1 MKNLFLRFPIAS
13 RFILAVV
20 LSISALILSGIIET
34 ASLKK
39 YFPFTG
45 TILFILVNWILYKTE
60 NKTLKEIG
68 LNLTFRNLTF
78 LLLGLLIG
86 VVALG
91 IQTYFR
97 TLYTGEQWNISTV
110 INTTILWKQ
119 LYYILPMAAVQELM
133 FRGYCFKKTIEV
145 SNVVIANIIFAVLF
159 MLVHILDND
168 VLQNTPQLIF
178 LAISIPVGHL
188 LFATALLKSRTLF
201 FPIGLHWGNNWA
213 SSHLIGQN
221 NTDKVIF
228 YTTHQQALNSW
239 TQFFIIMLIFIVFF
253 LLVTF
258 LIWKWDS
265 FTFFKTRMNG
275 STSANTRLDLLP
287 GDE

>member
-1 MKNLFLRFPIAS
+1 MKNVFLRFPIVT
-13 RFILAVV
+13 RFILAII

-45 TILFILVNWILYKTE
+45 TILFIIVNWILYKTE

-68 LNLTFRNLTF
+68 LNLTLRNLSF
-78 LLLGLLIG
+78 LFLGLFIG

-91 IQTYFR
+91 IQTYLK
-97 TLYTGEQWNISTV
+97 TLYTGEQWNISSF
-110 INTTILWKQ
+110 INTSVLWKQ
-119 LYYILPMAAVQELM
+119 LYYVLPMAAVQELM

-145 SNVVIANIIFAVLF
+145 SNVVIANTIFSVLF
-159 MLVHILDND
+159 MLVHVIDNN
-168 VLQNTPQLIF
+168 VLQNTPKLIF
-178 LAISIPVGHL
+178 LLVSIPVGHL
-188 LFATALLKSRTLF
+188 LFATALLKSKTLL

-213 SSHLIGQN
+213 SSHLIGQS
-221 NTDKVIF
+221 NTDNVIF
-228 YTTHQQALNSW
+228 YTTHQQVFNTW
-239 TQFFIIMLIFIVFF
+239 THFLIILLIYNAFF

-265 FTFFKTRMNG
+265 LTFSR
-275 STSANTRLDLLP
+275 R
-287 GDE
+287 